1 MKKHVLS
8 VLVENHSGVL
18 SRVSCLFSR
27 RGYNID
33 SLSVGETED
42 PKISRMTIVADADEY
57 TLEQI
62 KETEDPK
69 ISRMT
74 IVADADEYTLEQ
86 IKKQLN
92 KLIDV
97 IKIIELKEE
106 NAIYRELALIKI
118 AATKENRAEIIE
130 IANIFRAHIVDVASK
145 AVVIEATGDQGK
157 INALTNMLMPY
168 GIKEVIRTG
177 LTALERGEKELKN

>member
-18 SRVSCLFSR
+18 SRVSGLFSR

-42 PKISRMTIVADADEY
+42 PKISRMTIV
-57 TLEQI
+57 T
-62 KETEDPK
+62 
-69 ISRMT
+69 S
-74 IVADADEYTLEQ
+74 ADEYTLEQ

-97 IKIIELKEE
+97 IKVIELKEDCSVS
-106 NAIYRELALIKI
+106 RELALIKI
-118 AATKENRAEIIE
+118 SATKENRAEIIE
-130 IANIFRAHIVDVASK
+130 IANIFRAHIVDVSNQS
-145 AVVIEATGDQGK
+145 VVVEATGDQGK
-157 INALTNMLMPY
+157 IAALNNMLAPY
-168 GIKEVIRTG
+168 GIKEVVRTG
-177 LTALERGEKELKN
+177 LTALERGEKELKH

>member
-18 SRVSCLFSR
+18 SRVSGLFSR

-62 KETEDPK
+62 K
-69 ISRMT
+69 
-74 IVADADEYTLEQ
+74 
-86 IKKQLN
+86 KQLN

-97 IKIIELKEE
+97 IKITELKEE
-106 NAIYRELALIKI
+106 HAVYRELALIKI

-130 IANIFRAHIVDVASK
+130 IANIFRAHIVDVANES
-145 AVVIEATGDQGK
+145 VIIEATGDQGK
-157 INALTNMLMPY
+157 IIALSNMLMPY
-168 GIKEVIRTG
+168 GIKEVVRTG
-177 LTALERGEKELKN
+177 LTALQRGEKELKQ

>member
-18 SRVSCLFSR
+18 SRVSGLFSR

-62 KETEDPK
+62 K
-69 ISRMT
+69 
-74 IVADADEYTLEQ
+74 
-86 IKKQLN
+86 KQLN

-97 IKIIELKEE
+97 IKITELKEE
-106 NAIYRELALIKI
+106 HAVYRELALIKI

-130 IANIFRAHIVDVASK
+130 IANIFRAHIVDVANES
-145 AVVIEATGDQGK
+145 VIIEATGDQGK
-157 INALTNMLMPY
+157 ISALSNMLMPY
-168 GIKEVIRTG
+168 GIKEVVRTG
-177 LTALERGEKELKN
+177 LTALQRGEKELKQ

>member
-18 SRVSCLFSR
+18 SRISGLFSR

-42 PKISRMTIVADADEY
+42 PKVSRMTIVADAD
-57 TLEQI
+57 Q
-62 KETEDPK
+62 
-69 ISRMT
+69 
-74 IVADADEYTLEQ
+74 YTLEQ

-92 KLIDV
+92 KLVDV
-97 IKIIELKEE
+97 IKVIELKEDTS
-106 NAIYRELALIKI
+106 IYRELAMIKI
-118 AATKENRAEIIE
+118 SANKVNRAEIIE
-130 IANIFRAHIVDVASK
+130 IANIFRAHIVDVSNEALI
-145 AVVIEATGDQGK
+145 IEATGDQGK
-157 INALTNMLMPY
+157 ISALSSMLEPY

-177 LTALERGEKELKN
+177 LTALQRGEKELKN

>member
-18 SRVSCLFSR
+18 SRVSGLFSR

-62 KETEDPK
+62 K
-69 ISRMT
+69 
-74 IVADADEYTLEQ
+74 
-86 IKKQLN
+86 KQLN
-92 KLIDV
+92 KLVDV
-97 IKIIELKEE
+97 IKIIELKE
-106 NAIYRELALIKI
+106 NHAIYRELALIKI

-130 IANIFRAHIVDVASK
+130 IANIFRAHIVDVANES
-145 AVVIEATGDQGK
+145 VVIEATGDQGK
-157 INALTNMLMPY
+157 ISALSNMLEPY

-177 LTALERGEKELKN
+177 LTALERGEK

>member
-18 SRVSCLFSR
+18 SRISGLFSR

-42 PKISRMTIVADADEY
+42 PNISRMTIVADADEY
-57 TLEQI
+57 I
-62 KETEDPK
+62 
-69 ISRMT
+69 
-74 IVADADEYTLEQ
+74 LEQ

-92 KLIDV
+92 KLVDV

-106 NAIYRELALIKI
+106 HSIYRELALIKI
-118 AATKENRAEIIE
+118 TATKENRAEIIE
-130 IANIFRAHIVDVASK
+130 IANIFRAHTVDIASES
-145 AVVIEATGDQGK
+145 VVIEATGDQGK
-157 INALTNMLMPY
+157 ISALTNMLMPY
-168 GIKEVIRTG
+168 GVKEVIRTG
-177 LTALERGEKELKN
+177 LTALERGEKELKG

>member
-18 SRVSCLFSR
+18 SRVSGLFSR

-33 SLSVGETED
+33 SLSVG
-42 PKISRMTIVADADEY
+42 
-57 TLEQI
+57 
-62 KETEDPK
+62 ETEDPK

-97 IKIIELKEE
+97 IKIIELKEH

-130 IANIFRAHIVDVASK
+130 IANIFRAHVVDVANES
-145 AVVIEATGDQGK
+145 VVIEATGDQGK
-157 INALTNMLMPY
+157 ISALSNMLMPY